1 MFCTTS
7 HAFNVGSST
16 SVFLLWRIR
25 KVSFLFFSLNIF
37 LAPRVGSP
45 FLFIFFFFFFLGG
58 GGGGG
63 LGAPRV
69 VLDIPMGWGFKVGI

>member
-1 MFCTTS
+1 MLLMLARQQAYSSYGGFAKL
-7 HAFNVGSST
+7 AF
-16 SVFLLWRIR
+16 F
-25 KVSFLFFSLNIF
+25 FLFIFFKYF

-45 FLFIFFFFFFLGG
+45 FLFICFFF
-58 GGGGG
+58 GG